1 MGNDYLTHH
10 GIKGMRWGV
19 RRSEEQLRRA
29 RGEIPSDKKQKSSE
43 ERAQERA
50 RQKEEFFSPTI
61 KVGKDKANISPAQKT
76 FKEAQNISDRANSI
90 SSRRNEKKAR
100 KAQAERAKALEESI
114 SNMSDAELK
123 RLVERMRLEDSY
135 TNMVNNRQQAVST
148 GKSRTENILGT
159 IGDIVAIGSSVM
171 TIATMLNKVIK
182 G

>member
-1 MGNDYLTHH
+1 MSNDYLTHH

-19 RRSEEQLRRA
+19 RRTEEQLRRA

-43 ERAQERA
+43 ERAR
-50 RQKEEFFSPTI
+50 RKEAFFSPTV

-76 FKEAQNISDRANSI
+76 FKEAQNISDRAASL
-90 SSRRNEKKAR
+90 SSRRSEKKAR

-114 SNMSDAELK
+114 SSMSDAELK

-135 TNMVNNRQQAVST
+135 ASMMNNRYQAVST
-148 GKSRTENILGT
+148 GKTRTENILGT
-159 IGDIVAIGSSVM
+159 IGDIVAIGSSIA
-171 TIATMLNKVIK
+171 TITTMLNKVNK

>member
-1 MGNDYLTHH
+1 MSNDYLTHH

-19 RRSEEQLRRA
+19 RRTEEQLRRA
-29 RGEIPSDKKQKSSE
+29 RGEIPSDKKRKSSE
-43 ERAQERA
+43 ERA

-76 FKEAQNISDRANSI
+76 FKEAQNISDRAASL
-90 SSRRNEKKAR
+90 SSRRSEKKAR

-135 TNMVNNRQQAVST
+135 TSMMNNRYQAVST
-148 GKSRTENILGT
+148 GKSRTESILGT
-159 IGDIVAIGSSVM
+159 IGDIVAIGSSVA
-171 TIATMLNKVIK
+171 TIATMLNKVNK